1 MKVLSKVLVRTVN
14 LNRTRRTFKVFGKD
28 FILAV
33 RGKKTRGYCIT
44 RHKGL
49 QGAHREFDQ
58 YHFGYVSLYKSVDRN
73 TLKSN
78 F

>member
-1 MKVLSKVLVRTVN
+1 MKILSKVLRKSIK
-14 LNRTRRTFKVFGKD
+14 LNNTRRAFKINGRD

-33 RGKKTRGYCIT
+33 RKKKSRGYCVV

-58 YHFGYVSLYKSVDRN
+58 YHFGYVTLYKSVDKD
-73 TLKSN
+73 TLQSD